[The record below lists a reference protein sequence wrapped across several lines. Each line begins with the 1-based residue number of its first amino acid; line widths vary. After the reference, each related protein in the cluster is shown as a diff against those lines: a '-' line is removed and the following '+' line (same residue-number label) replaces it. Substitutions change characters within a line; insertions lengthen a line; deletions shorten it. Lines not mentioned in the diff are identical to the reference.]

1 MEAIDANEY
10 LIQFLGSIDNLPSEI
25 HYHFSELTNKDQ
37 EIEQLTERIDRRKR
51 RLWNLYDGLPIDEDS
66 DCSVVESVYEDDEED
81 EDSNSDDDRYNE
93 DQDGEQI
100 IKKKRR
106 RVTRVVTEFED
117 EEMLKDKIIKDY
129 VRASQLQDE
138 KIELANR
145 ALALVDRHIKRLDED
160 FDSLF
165 PQHNLRDSSTST
177 PASPGRVDSSTFSA
191 SQTIAQSS
199 TSASTHATARN
210 AAYSS
215 VSATSSSFPSAT
227 YDYNK
232 GLYSSADSDEGQ
244 ISLPMLP
251 NPSSSLTRS
260 NKALTSGANNG
271 RRRKQNNIQGSTTS
285 YATNIETV
293 VNNRN
298 IKLRGPNEDLVS
310 SSITDSSGINGTN
323 LLDQDDSAAAYD
335 NSLVSEGNTF
345 LSNYIPAVDPNEPV
359 YCFCRQVSFGEMI
372 GCDGENCPFEWYH
385 IDCVGLSAV
394 PEGRWYCDHCTG
406 MSSQKKRKR
415 GRPAAGTVS

>member
-1 MEAIDANEY
+1 M
-10 LIQFLGSIDNLPSEI
+10 
-25 HYHFSELTNKDQ
+25 
-37 EIEQLTERIDRRKR
+37 ERIERRKR

-66 DCSVVESVYEDDEED
+66 DCSIVESIYEDDEED
-81 EDSNSDDDRYNE
+81 EESNSDDDRYEE

-100 IKKKRR
+100 IIKKKRR
-106 RVTRVVTEFED
+106 RVRRVVTEFED

-138 KIELANR
+138 KIELADR
-145 ALALVDRHIKRLDED
+145 ALALVERHIKRLDED

-177 PASPGRVDSSTFSA
+177 PASPGRVESFSA
-191 SQTIAQSS
+191 AQTIAQSS
-199 TSASTHATARN
+199 STSTHATVRN
-210 AAYSS
+210 GASTYTS
-215 VSATSSSFPSAT
+215 VTATSSNFPSTT

-232 GLYSSADSDEGQ
+232 GLYSSADSDDGQ

-260 NKALTSGANNG
+260 NKALASSANNG
-271 RRRKQNNIQGSTTS
+271 RRRKQNNMQGNTTS
-285 YATNIETV
+285 YASNIENA
-293 VNNRN
+293 VNSHLSRG
-298 IKLRGPNEDLVS
+298 IKLRVSNEDHLPA
-310 SSITDSSGINGTN
+310 ITDSNGINSAN
-323 LLDQDDSAAAYD
+323 LLDQDDSTAAYD
-335 NSLVSEGNTF
+335 NSLVPEGSTF
-345 LSNYIPAVDPNEPV
+345 LSNYIPDPNEPV
-359 YCFCRQVSFGEMI
+359 YCICRQVSYGEMI
-372 GCDGENCPFEWYH
+372 GCDGENCPVEWYH

-415 GRPAAGTVS
+415 GRPAAGSVS

>member
-25 HYHFSELTNKDQ
+25 HYHFSELTTKDQ
-37 EIEQLTERIDRRKR
+37 EIELLTERIDRRKR

-66 DCSVVESVYEDDEED
+66 DCSVVESIYEDDEED

-177 PASPGRVDSSTFSA
+177 PASPSRVESSTFSA
-191 SQTIAQSS
+191 SQTLAQSS
-199 TSASTHATARN
+199 TSASTHATSR
-210 AAYSS
+210 
-215 VSATSSSFPSAT
+215 
-227 YDYNK
+227 
-232 GLYSSADSDEGQ
+232 LYSSADSDEGQ

-260 NKALTSGANNG
+260 NKALTSGANSG
-271 RRRKQNNIQGSTTS
+271 RRRKQNNIQGSTNS
-285 YATNIETV
+285 YATNIETPV
-293 VNNRN
+293 SHLSRS
-298 IKLRGPNEDLVS
+298 IKLRAPNEDHLVS
-310 SSITDSSGINGTN
+310 SSITDSSGINSAN
-323 LLDQDDSAAAYD
+323 LLEQDDSAAAYD
-335 NSLVSEGNTF
+335 NPLVPEGNTF

-359 YCFCRQVSFGEMI
+359 YCICRQVSFGEMI

>member
-66 DCSVVESVYEDDEED
+66 DCSVVE
-81 EDSNSDDDRYNE
+81 N
-93 DQDGEQI
+93 
-100 IKKKRR
+100 
-106 RVTRVVTEFED
+106 
-117 EEMLKDKIIKDY
+117 
-129 VRASQLQDE
+129 
-138 KIELANR
+138 
-145 ALALVDRHIKRLDED
+145 

-260 NKALTSGANNG
+260 NKVSVVTNCSIALTSGANNG